1 MIVQCK
7 KCETKFRFDA
17 SLIDGEGAWV
27 RCGRC
32 KQVFFLD
39 KPLTDN
45 NTSSRSSQ
53 PAEPFMDKREEEI
66 LSLKEKNFKGAES
79 SEMKQES
86 LMEDIEED
94 AHKIDEDKKTSD
106 GNNHHVPVFE
116 EKRIRSQGKQL
127 AYLFILLLLGGAYVW
142 FFTEIGHQAVNI
154 ASSTLWTWMD
164 KVAGISMKVE
174 EVGPAQVDLT
184 DVRQRL
190 VASSPLGILR
200 VVEGTAVNQSKHPMT
215 RIKVKGEIMGDGG
228 VLLVE
233 RESYCGNLLSGD
245 ELATM
250 TEEQINKELSNPQGS
265 DVSNDKIAPKGQ
277 IPFMIVFAHEP
288 SGVLKTFVE
297 PVGAERLLP

>member
-32 KQVFFLD
+32 KHVFFLD

-45 NTSSRSSQ
+45 ITSSRSSQ
-53 PAEPFMDKREEEI
+53 PAEPFMDKREEET
-66 LSLKEKNFKGAES
+66 LFLKEKDFKAAEAS
-79 SEMKQES
+79 NMKQDFLIED
-86 LMEDIEED
+86 MEKN
-94 AHKIDEDKKTSD
+94 AHKIDEDKETD
-106 GNNHHVPVFE
+106 RDDHHAPVSE
-116 EKRIRSQGKQL
+116 EKHIRSQGKQL
-127 AYLFILLLLGGAYVW
+127 VYLFILLLLGGAYVW
-142 FFTEIGHQAVNI
+142 FFTEIGHQAVNV
-154 ASSTLWTWMD
+154 ASSTLWTWVD
-164 KVAGISMKVE
+164 KVAGISLKGE

-200 VVEGTAVNQSKHPMT
+200 VVEGTAINQSKHSIT
-215 RIKVKGEIMGDGG
+215 RIRVKGEMMGEGG
-228 VLLVE
+228 VLLGE
-233 RESYCGNLLSGD
+233 RESYCGNLLTGD

-250 TEEQINKELSNPQGS
+250 TEEQMNKELSNPQGS
-265 DVSNDKIAPKGQ
+265 DVSNDRIAPKGQ
-277 IPFMIVFAHEP
+277 IPFMIVFAREP